1 MRLLKPLLGLAL
13 FVSILVNV
21 VLIYKVRGKRAIIT
35 INGAPITR
43 NEMNS
48 YLEQAY
54 GPQYKATMVQRL
66 LIDQEAHQQGV
77 APTDAEV
84 QEEFDSKRELDWSYA
99 QRLARA
105 PWLVD
110 EAKAEIK
117 LVNEEEHLL
126 AKDIPVTD
134 EEVRDEYQQNPQA
147 YDTPTKARCTVAAII
162 NDARTDD
169 VKRMLVSQTPPYS
182 PGTIAAN
189 YPHEVIFLG
198 ENNHFTF
205 AQPYNTQYNAAL
217 FAMTPKSVRVDPP
230 GELAQLGAKKII
242 IRMDELIPGRVAD
255 LSDAKTIKKIKLHVQ
270 LHRAR
275 PATELLTALCNQK
288 ANMVF
293 DDQTDRT
300 NTELLFFPD
309 KSKEQSK

>member
-1 MRLLKPLLGLAL
+1 MRLVKPLLSAAL
-13 FVSILVNV
+13 FFSILINV

-35 INGAPITR
+35 INGTPITR
-43 NEMNS
+43 TEMNN
-48 YLEQAY
+48 YLELAY
-54 GPQYKATMVQRL
+54 GPQYKATMVQRV

-84 QEEFDSKRELDWSYA
+84 QEEFDAKRELDWSYA
-99 QRLARA
+99 QKLARA
-105 PWLVD
+105 PWLTD
-110 EAKAEIK
+110 EAKEEIK
-117 LVNEEEHLL
+117 LENEEEHLL

-134 EEVRDEYQQNPQA
+134 EEVRDEYQQNPQV
-147 YDTPTKARCTVAAII
+147 YDTPNKAKCTVAAIL
-162 NDARTDD
+162 NDTRTED
-169 VKRMLVSQTPPYS
+169 VKRMLLSQSPPYS
-182 PGTIAAN
+182 PAIIASN

-198 ENNHFTF
+198 DNNHFTF
-205 AQPYNTQYNAAL
+205 AQPFNTQFNASV
-217 FAMTPKSVRVDPP
+217 FAMPPRTVRVEPA

-242 IRMDELIPGRVAD
+242 IRMDEIIPGHVAD
-255 LSDAKTIKKIKLHVQ
+255 LSDPKTIKKIKLRVQ

-275 PATELLTALCNQK
+275 PASELLTALWQK

-309 KSKEQSK
+309 KSKAQSK